1 MDMYQLT
8 MSQSYWRSS
17 SEKIGTF
24 ELYFRAMPK
33 DRNYLV
39 LFGIEKSIERTLSL
53 SFDKASI
60 DALSTLGKFDQSFL
74 EYLEK
79 LSFTGTVWTMSDGD
93 IIFPN
98 EPVIQIQAPIIQCQ
112 MLETM
117 LINTINLRTLLATK
131 CSRVIQAANG
141 KPVIDFGAR
150 RAHGIESAEAL
161 AEASYL
167 TGFSATATVSAG
179 IKSGLPI
186 AGTMAHSYVMSFK
199 TELEA
204 FRAYATEFPNDC
216 VLLVDTYDTAKGIQN
231 AILVAKEMES
241 SGKSLKGIR
250 LDSGDL
256 AAHSLNARSQLNAAG
271 LSDVNVLASGG
282 LDEYEIANL
291 ESAESSIDGYGVGT
305 KVGVSSDAPWSESVY
320 KMVDIDGLPVNKT
333 SEGKQS
339 APGKKI
345 VVREND
351 QSGMFLFDKVY
362 TSSKKSFEDPNNLLK
377 LRINKS
383 QNVINTKSLRESKTN
398 HDSQITSLPAKYKS
412 LSKIHDYRVDHSY
425 LRQDKQ

>member
-1 MDMYQLT
+1 
-8 MSQSYWRSS
+8 
-17 SEKIGTF
+17 
-24 ELYFRAMPK
+24 
-33 DRNYLV
+33 
-39 LFGIEKSIERTLSL
+39 
-53 SFDKASI
+53 
-60 DALSTLGKFDQSFL
+60 
-74 EYLEK
+74 
-79 LSFTGTVWTMSDGD
+79 
-93 IIFPN
+93 
-98 EPVIQIQAPIIQCQ
+98 
-112 MLETM
+112 MLETI

-271 LSDVNVLASGG
+271 LSNVNVLASGG

-291 ESAESSIDGYGVGT
+291 AGAESSIDGYGVGT
-305 KVGVSSDAPWSESVY
+305 KVGVSSDAPGAESGY
-320 KMVDIDGLPVNKT
+320 NMVDIDGLPVT
-333 SEGKQS
+333 
-339 APGKKI
+339 
-345 VVREND
+345 
-351 QSGMFLFDKVY
+351 
-362 TSSKKSFEDPNNLLK
+362 
-377 LRINKS
+377 
-383 QNVINTKSLRESKTN
+383 
-398 HDSQITSLPAKYKS
+398 
-412 LSKIHDYRVDHSY
+412 
-425 LRQDKQ
+425 

>member
-53 SFDKASI
+53 SFDDSSI
-60 DALSTLGKFDQSFL
+60 DALSTFGKFDQSFL

-282 LDEYEIANL
+282 LDA
-291 ESAESSIDGYGVGT
+291 
-305 KVGVSSDAPWSESVY
+305 VSY
-320 KMVDIDGLPVNKT
+320 THLTLPTN
-333 SEGKQS
+333 
-339 APGKKI
+339 
-345 VVREND
+345 RE
-351 QSGMFLFDKVY
+351 V
-362 TSSKKSFEDPNNLLK
+362 
-377 LRINKS
+377 
-383 QNVINTKSLRESKTN
+383 
-398 HDSQITSLPAKYKS
+398 
-412 LSKIHDYRVDHSY
+412 
-425 LRQDKQ
+425 